1 MHSGLALVGSV
12 KEISTGAAAIA
23 ITAALAL
30 GWYGAWW
37 WIAEHNEI
45 TARERLAKAV
55 RLMWFTRRA
64 LVVVV
69 IVGVVLVDLWFRGK
83 GRK

>member
-1 MHSGLALVGSV
+1 MS
-12 KEISTGAAAIA
+12 
-23 ITAALAL
+23 
-30 GWYGAWW
+30 
-37 WIAEHNEI
+37 
-45 TARERLAKAV
+45 ARARLANAV
-55 RLMWFTRRA
+55 RMMWATRRA